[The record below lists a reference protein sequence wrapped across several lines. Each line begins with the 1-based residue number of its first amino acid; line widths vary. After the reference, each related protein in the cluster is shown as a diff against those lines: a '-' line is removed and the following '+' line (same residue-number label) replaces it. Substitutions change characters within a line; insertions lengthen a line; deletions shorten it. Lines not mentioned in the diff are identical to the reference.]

1 MKLLVLKKI
10 KFLKKLPDLEKGS
23 DYNKFFEKNYLN
35 SIRGLF
41 SKIIKNF
48 SIADEKVGLCLSSGI
63 DSQIIKINLIR
74 SLKKIKTFTI
84 GQRKNL

>member
-1 MKLLVLKKI
+1 M
-10 KFLKKLPDLEKGS
+10 
-23 DYNKFFEKNYLN
+23 N
-35 SIRGLF
+35 SIRDLF

-84 GQRKNL
+84 GFKETTYDESRFIKSSPVNKNNKKILSKKIINF